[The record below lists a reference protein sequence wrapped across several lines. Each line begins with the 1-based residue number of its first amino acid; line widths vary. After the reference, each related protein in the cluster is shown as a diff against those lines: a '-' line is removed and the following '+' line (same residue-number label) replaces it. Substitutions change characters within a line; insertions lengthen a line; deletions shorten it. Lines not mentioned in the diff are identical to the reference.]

1 MTGSFGGWHKVAAKE
16 EVERLV
22 AVLARQSGQDCE
34 AGRRLWGGENLTFCC
49 SGGVLAKFS
58 GKFYAWLPCQ
68 CTSIGGRYG
77 DYNNYND

>member
-1 MTGSFGGWHKVAAKE
+1 MVNGGVPIVTESFGGWHEVAVK

-58 GKFYAWLPCQ
+58 GKFYA
-68 CTSIGGRYG
+68 
-77 DYNNYND
+77 